1 MTPDDE
7 QIVRKTYQM
16 TTARRA
22 EITPTPLQAAGTPAP
37 RAAIAQATSYLRS
50 ALTS

>member
-7 QIVRKTYQM
+7 QIVR
-16 TTARRA
+16 TASRL
-22 EITPTPLQAAGTPAP
+22 TAP

-50 ALTS
+50 ALTSSP

>member
-22 EITPTPLQAAGTPAP
+22 EITPTPLQATGTPSHGPPSPRPPATCAAP
-37 RAAIAQATSYLRS
+37 
-50 ALTS
+50 